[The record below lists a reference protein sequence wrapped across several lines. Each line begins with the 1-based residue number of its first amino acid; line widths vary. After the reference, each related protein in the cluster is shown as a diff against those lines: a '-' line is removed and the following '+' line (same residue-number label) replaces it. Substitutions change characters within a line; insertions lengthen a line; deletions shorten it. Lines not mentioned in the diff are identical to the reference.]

1 MVVVLLCQRP
11 PFLAVPLRLRE
22 ILTTVTSSSSSVSED
37 KQSNCKSGAFKLLFC
52 CNPDG
57 PGWGLLGEASPPVS
71 VEDEAEAVVDPAAVV
86 AADDALGISFFTSVV
101 SGAFLELLEGLISCW
116 LDLFLSS
123 LLEEVEVDEAD
134 AGDLGEAE
142 EVPPPEDDNLLVTVT
157 VCLITDPPWW
167 W

>member
-1 MVVVLLCQRP
+1 MVVVLLCHRP
-11 PFLAVPLRLRE
+11 PFLAVPFRLRD

-71 VEDEAEAVVDPAAVV
+71 VEDEAEAAVVPAVV